1 MTKKRGSGRQLK
13 ANSSEWR
20 KRVAEIG
27 SMRESGKYSSVE
39 MGKNGGYLAI
49 EKGKAKHKPEEIEAG
64 KILADKGYKVILK
77 DETGTAIT
85 PEGEIF
91 SYLFEQST
99 PDKAEGAK
107 GFKRCLEHAKD
118 KNLKLRKEGKE
129 ERIEIPVIYDK
140 YSKFSK
146 KDVEEGIKLFE
157 DHSRMR
163 FKEIIVISAGKR
175 IHVHHHNN

>member
-1 MTKKRGSGRQLK
+1 MTKKRGSGRQIK

-77 DETGTAIT
+77 DETGEVTT
-85 PEGEIF
+85 PDGYIF
-91 SYLFEQST
+91 SSLFEQRT
-99 PDKAEGAK
+99 PDKAKGAK
-107 GFKRCLEHAKD
+107 GFEGVLKHSFD
-118 KNLKLRKEGKE
+118 KVLKGTK
-129 ERIEIPVIYDK
+129 IEVPVVYDK
-140 YSKFSK
+140 YGRFSK

-157 DHSRMR
+157 QHKRVR
-163 FKEIIVISAGKR
+163 FKEIIVISSRGR

>member
-77 DETGTAIT
+77 DETGHVTT
-85 PEGEIF
+85 PEGYIF
-91 SYLFEQST
+91 SSKFEQIT
-99 PDKAEGAK
+99 PSSDPKVRRGAE
-107 GFKRCLEHAKD
+107 GFKRKLEHSS
-118 KNLKLRKEGKE
+118 RKVGKGE
-129 ERIEIPVIYDK
+129 NIDVPVIYDK
-140 YSKFSK
+140 NGVFTK
-146 KDVEEGIKLFE
+146 KDVEEGIKLYE
-157 DHSRMR
+157 SYWKRIR
-163 FKEIIVISAGKR
+163 FKEIIVISSRGR